1 MKITANK
8 NHKADVFL
16 KPWMKKNIKIKIK
29 PWMNVRTTTSLMI
42 NFTVW
47 QAPEV
52 PRDFPN

>member
-1 MKITANK
+1 MKITANE

-16 KPWMKKNIKIKIK
+16 KPWM
-29 PWMNVRTTTSLMI
+29 NVRTVISLVR